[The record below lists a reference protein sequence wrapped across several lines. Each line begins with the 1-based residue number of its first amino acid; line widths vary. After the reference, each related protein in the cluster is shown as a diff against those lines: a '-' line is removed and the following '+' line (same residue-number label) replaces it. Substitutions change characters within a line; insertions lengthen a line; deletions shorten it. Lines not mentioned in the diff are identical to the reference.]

1 MENVKVE
8 IFRNEIGE
16 GWAIIASTPNAQKV
30 FIAENEQ
37 DARNVKKFVDIIFAS
52 YSVELND
59 LKIAV
64 IKNEDGT
71 FGVIADDDDSNAEFC
86 EPIKNR
92 ECADNLANFVGA
104 VIAMATAQDSEGTP
118 ADDEDS
124 IPEDDEEDLNTATEI
139 GRVEL
144 QISEIE
150 EALREITPAKTAFDL
165 LFDRLDSKYNKLAAL
180 KWS

>member
-8 IFRNEIGE
+8 IFRNEAGE
-16 GWAIIASTPNAQKV
+16 GLAIIASTPNAQKV

-37 DARNVKKFVDIIFAS
+37 DARNVKVFIDRVLD
-52 YSVELND
+52 YSNELNN
-59 LKIAV
+59 LEVVV
-64 IKNEDGT
+64 INYADGD
-71 FGVIADDDDSNAEFC
+71 FGV
-86 EPIKNR
+86 
-92 ECADNLANFVGA
+92 LATGSDEIVCNPFKVHKHAVEVKNFVEEI
-104 VIAMATAQDSEGTP
+104 IAMATAQDSEGTP
-118 ADDEDS
+118 ADV
-124 IPEDDEEDLNTATEI
+124 EDDEEDLNTATEI

-165 LFDRLDSKYNKLAAL
+165 LFDRLNSKYNQLAAL

>member
-8 IFRNEIGE
+8 IFRNETGE
-16 GWAIIASTPNAQKV
+16 GLAIIASTPNAQKV

-37 DARNVKKFVDIIFAS
+37 DARNVKVFIDCVLD
-52 YSVELND
+52 YSNELNN
-59 LKIAV
+59 LEVVV
-64 IKNEDGT
+64 INYADGD
-71 FGVIADDDDSNAEFC
+71 FGVLAKGSDEIFC
-86 EPIKNR
+86 NPFKVHKHAVEVK
-92 ECADNLANFVGA
+92 NFVEEI
-104 VIAMATAQDSEGTP
+104 IAMATAQDSEGTP
-118 ADDEDS
+118 ADE
-124 IPEDDEEDLNTATEI
+124 EDDDTNEEDVFDKAVEI

-165 LFDRLDSKYNKLAAL
+165 LFDRLNSKYNQLAAL